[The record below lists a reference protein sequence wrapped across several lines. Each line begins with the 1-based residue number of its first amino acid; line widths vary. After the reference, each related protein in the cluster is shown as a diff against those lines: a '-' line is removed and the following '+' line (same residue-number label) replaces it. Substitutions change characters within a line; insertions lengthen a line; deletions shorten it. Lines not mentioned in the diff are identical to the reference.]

1 MIKQTHISHTLTH
14 REIEPGQEE
23 GGKEEKST
31 TAGDEV
37 LGIPAVLDR
46 LRAHDP
52 GFIRLS
58 ISRKYTMMS
67 TLYEQAKDAA
77 KKADSTVARA
87 HIMNREPLQA
97 EALERKK
104 AMFRAESAA
113 DAEMIQLSE
122 LKALSGAI
130 KTSNILQM
138 LQLFDCGIR
147 ASGMSILV
155 EGLVRCASL
164 TELDLSFNALDDAGG
179 EHVAKVLESH
189 RCSALVTLR
198 LNRCEIRQRGT
209 QALAVRVRRGP
220 LRVRPLTLFGIT
232 LSIVTPKLNLPQIS
246 GSGWSTQKV
255 LAFVHHEL
263 GGTLPH
269 ATRAAPVVQIGK
281 TRGEVEAEEAAKAQ
295 GLADAQDASR
305 KAAAAHLM
313 AMEALE
319 VAKQIGK
326 VQQDAATQVA
336 DSAAVVAL
344 NAATVLI
351 SPEMIECFE
360 QWDQAFERDFLD
372 IEGKTYQQWQDS
384 IIQFI
389 DIP

>member
-1 MIKQTHISHTLTH
+1 M
-14 REIEPGQEE
+14 
-23 GGKEEKST
+23 
-31 TAGDEV
+31 